1 MTSILTQAL
10 VFERHGARLNI
21 EQLAQLLGLTK
32 GAIHNQISDG
42 TFPIPTYLD
51 AGKRWA
57 DYRDVAAHVD
67 KCRERAKVA
76 A

>member
-1 MTSILTQAL
+1 MSLLTQAWMIEN
-10 VFERHGARLNI
+10 FGPRLNVA
-21 EQLAQLLGLTK
+21 QLAEIMGLTK

-42 TFPIPTYLD
+42 TFPISTYLD

-57 DYRDVAAHVD
+57 DYRDVAAHLD